1 MNIEIIVFVIA
12 ASATFFNNA
21 LHWYTQVTTYP
32 LLGWVGQ
39 TEFVSFHKEYERR
52 LPFSIYIP
60 YMLLMLSTLLLAFVR
75 PAEIKLGWVLVL
87 LMLNASIMITSLTFA
102 VPIHN
107 RLHRQGYSDKGNIRK
122 LIQYNSVRL
131 IASSASSV
139 IMLYLLIGLLLN
151 RTATSL

>member
-1 MNIEIIVFVIA
+1 MSIEIIVFVIA

-32 LLGWVGQ
+32 LFGWVGQ

-60 YMLLMLSTLLLAFVR
+60 YVLLMLSTLLLAFVH
-75 PAEIKLGWVLVL
+75 PVEVKLGWVLMLLVL
-87 LMLNASIMITSLTFA
+87 NVSIMIISLTFA

-107 RLHRQGYSDKGNIRK
+107 RLQRQGYSDKGGIRK

-139 IMLYLLIGLLLN
+139 IMLYLLINLLLN

>member
-1 MNIEIIVFVIA
+1 MNTEIIVFVIA

-39 TEFVSFHKEYERR
+39 AEFVSFHKEYERR
-52 LPFSIYIP
+52 LPFSIYVP
-60 YMLLMLSTLLLAFVR
+60 YTFLMLSTLLLAFVR
-75 PAEIKLGWVLVL
+75 PVEVKLGWVLML
-87 LMLNASIMITSLTFA
+87 LALNASIMIISLTFA
-102 VPIHN
+102 VPVHN
-107 RLHRQGYSDKGNIRK
+107 RLQHQGYSDKGGIRR
-122 LIQYNSVRL
+122 LIRYNSVRL

-151 RTATSL
+151 RTATS